1 MYYICQTGAH
11 TVDCHNMFQSWT
23 ALDGPD
29 GISLLSVRKFHSDD
43 DQYNF
48 ESLDGVEPLVNGSL
62 TKEQADTISAIGL
75 PVTVENTVVD
85 VRLLAKQH
93 CPGM

>member
-1 MYYICQTGAH
+1 
-11 TVDCHNMFQSWT
+11 MFQSWT
-23 ALDGPD
+23 AIDGPD

-48 ESLDGVEPLVNGSL
+48 ESIDGVEPLPANGIL
-62 TKEQADTISAIGL
+62 TAEQANTLTAIGL
-75 PVTVENTVVD
+75 AVTAESTMAE
-85 VRLLAKQH
+85 VRALAKQH